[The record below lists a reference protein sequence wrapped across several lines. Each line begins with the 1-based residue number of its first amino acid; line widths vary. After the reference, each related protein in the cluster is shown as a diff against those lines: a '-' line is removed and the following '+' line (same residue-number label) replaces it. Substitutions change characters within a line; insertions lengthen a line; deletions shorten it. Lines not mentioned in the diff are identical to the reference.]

1 MSTPVLKKITKRC
14 KASSTQV
21 SFKTIICFHYPTHRR
36 VSPYVFLSVCKLHIW
51 NIVPAPVCVW
61 KMDGCVWQISSRHGL
76 KSRLTARCVEVM
88 KCEESKP
95 FQTLV
100 VSTDI

>member
-1 MSTPVLKKITKRC
+1 MSTPVLKKITKRY

-21 SFKTIICFHYPTHRR
+21 SFKTIIYFHYPTHRR
-36 VSPYVFLSVCKLHIW
+36 ISAYVFLSVCKLQIW

-61 KMDGCVWQISSRHGL
+61 KMDGGVWQISSRHRL
-76 KSRLTARCVEVM
+76 KSRMTARCVEVM
-88 KCEESKP
+88 KCEESEL

-100 VSTDI
+100 I